1 MRNIDKIIIHCSA
14 TIEGVNVS
22 TSTIKRWHVQGRG
35 WSDIGYHYVIGLDG
49 AIDYGR
55 PISRS
60 GAHTL
65 GHNKSSIGIAYIGG
79 LSESKRAKDTR
90 TEAQKKA
97 LIKILKTLTHIYP
110 KASIHGHREFSKDL
124 DGDGVEKH
132 EWFKSCPCYE
142 AELEAYELGLQ
153 PKSFKPLSKKTKDK
167 LKKK

>member
-1 MRNIDKIIIHCSA
+1 MRKIEKIIIHCSA
-14 TIEGVNVS
+14 TVEGVNVS

-55 PISRS
+55 PINRS
-60 GAHTL
+60 GAHTK
-65 GHNKSSIGIAYIGG
+65 GENETSIGICYIGG

-110 KASIHGHREFSKDL
+110 EASIHSHFEFANKA
-124 DGDGVEKH
+124 
-132 EWFKSCPCYE
+132 CPCFNAGEEY
-142 AELEAYELGLQ
+142 AELQ
-153 PKSFKPLSKKTKDK
+153 PKGYKYQKKSKKK
-167 LKKK
+167 